1 MSFLHPEFLYY
12 MLPPMLILFGFL
24 LTQKE
29 QRATFFSQEVL
40 EKLRVSANTLTLKAR
55 NALFLLMGIL
65 IVFALAGPVI
75 KDGKVEVKAK
85 SSDIMIALDISD
97 SMLGEDVYP
106 NRLKL
111 AKQKALKFLNIAKTD
126 RIGVIGFA
134 KNSYL
139 VSPLSFDHSVVSFLL
154 KDLNTDSITEKG
166 TDFLS
171 MLEVVDKSLKDKAK
185 RSLLILSDGGDSK
198 DFSKEIAYAK
208 EKNIA
213 VFVLGIGTK
222 KGAPIKK
229 ANGEFVK
236 YKGEVIVSKLNED
249 ISALATK
256 TGGVYIKG
264 VNSDADVKAMY
275 KEILAHSEKKELKAQ
290 EIERFVPLFYYPL
303 GLALFILLIATSSMS
318 KREVVHVPSAF
329 ILSLFL
335 FASSNTLHAG
345 VLDFMKLDEAKKAY
359 ENKEYEKS
367 DKIYSEYAAKSQKGD
382 VNYNLGNA
390 LYKEGRYKEA
400 VKAYKKATFDAKE
413 SKAKNYSNL
422 GNAYVKSAE
431 KKSLQK
437 AIKAYEDSLKL
448 KEDKDTRENLEAV
461 KKYLEEQK
469 KKEQKKKNKN
479 KNKKK
484 DKNKDKDKKNKD
496 KKKNQKKD
504 SDKKNKDGKKNDKS
518 KDGKSKD
525 KKSDKK
531 SDKEKQGQKKKS
543 DKEKKKEEQAKKDAQ
558 KKKSEEQKKRDAAK
572 ELKDKKKNEQKG
584 SSTKVAPKDMKDK
597 MSNEEEKKWLKGLN
611 SQHKTFLYRLN
622 PNSKHKENLD
632 EKPW

>member
-543 DKEKKKEEQAKKDAQ
+543 DEEKKKEEQVKKDAQ
-558 KKKSEEQKKRDAAK
+558 KKKSQEQKKRDAAK

-584 SSTKVAPKDMKDK
+584 SSAKVAPKDMKDK